1 MEFNWFILLFI
12 STLKFSSQDVI
23 DHRGKE
29 FIVSFVSLPL
39 YVPNSEGK
47 NILYISSFE
56 NTTVY
61 LYSPFLNPKLQHY
74 TVFPKNIREIVFSGN
89 QRMEAY
95 TGKAN
100 KGIRLKADKEISMY
114 GVTTAFGMS
123 EGFLVFPVD
132 VLDTYYIVPTF
143 HPISSSIIQV
153 TATEN
158 NTEVIFR
165 LKLAR
170 NGRVSYGSVK
180 YRDGDVINVTLNA
193 LEVFQV
199 LGESSLEGT
208 VVTSSKPIA
217 LLSGNDCTMFPYLY
231 QPFNQLVEQIP
242 PVQIWGQQFITS
254 PTPNSMGG
262 DLFHII
268 ASSNNTDVYVDRSH
282 VILLQEGLSH
292 GLEVLWNQS
301 VVISTSKPS
310 LVVQYTKAT
319 GGTRS
324 PTMSIVPPTEWSSN
338 DFSVYVEGN
347 GSGVFDEG
355 GFVNV
360 IINTSLRNGLRVR
373 GPLKDVPMNWNTVP
387 GGFSRVSLNLSRS
400 GVYHVFHENPLANFM
415 SVVFLKRSLNLR
427 EYRSSFPIGFKFD
440 FGVKSGC
447 SETET
452 RGGDNI
458 DNDCDGRT
466 DEELANGKDDDG
478 DGRVDEDLLTP
489 PIEVIM
495 PKNFVS
501 PPLLECSKSF
511 DVAYPSKP
519 GFSPVVRTSATRG
532 VCAMRGNIHI
542 MHKDKTVNEYSDSQC
557 IREIE
562 RTWTI
567 QDACQNEI
575 VHSQLINIFTPR
587 NHTLQM
593 PRNMT
598 LICRSAKY
606 LQQYYTGEVSQ
617 GVTRPCK
624 GQVNITFMRERFIGN
639 CTSALAKLERTWKVE
654 EICRRSRMVTQII
667 TLEPRASRTT
677 NYEVTFRVT
686 NREFNVELRDRTS
699 TKFRSLS
706 AELEQEMDI
715 TLRTSS
721 VGNSILEIEVLS
733 FSNGSVNVAVLIKMD
748 MKTTIN
754 QQQLLQSIKGRM
766 AEGVLGKFQVDY
778 SSIAIQD
785 FDECQSPDL
794 NKCHEK
800 AFCTNTPGAY
810 NCTCLKGYF
819 GDGEL
824 VCHAPP
830 FIWDSGQP
838 ISSGVEEN
846 VTLHCHARGYP
857 KPTFFWITPEGGFV
871 NATRPIYEFEIFDD
885 DSIRVRGKMLQND
898 GSLLLFNT
906 RVYDSGV
913 YKCVAVNVAGESE
926 GSVNVT
932 VTEDIV
938 EVVVAITLEE
948 EVFDAE
954 LENKSSA
961 RYQEMKENVEFEL
974 TKLFQDIEGF
984 ERVEILGF
992 VNGSVKVRFRVIV
1005 KVDKTKE
1012 KEPSVIVQKVGK
1024 TLSVSV
1030 KEGKLG
1036 DYKVKPVV
1044 EFKEVPPPPK
1054 NVKYSDV
1061 TERDAMITWSHPEL
1075 YNMYAINGYSLQ
1087 FKKFGSQ
1094 KWSEF
1099 VFTLGEDHR
1108 ITDLE
1113 QDTPY
1118 FVRLKSENE
1127 FGRGLPSEG
1136 LELRTR
1142 KASTGMSGSAIALA
1156 TVLPLLSLII
1166 LGLAAV
1172 LVYRRWKKRKER
1184 MNATD
1189 DRLPMNPITPGNQ
1202 QQQFVQ
1208 ISQDRYAPIPG
1219 VSPNEASTAIKAA
1232 SFSWREIPPHQLTLG
1247 KILGE
1252 GEFGMVLKGEL
1263 AEEDGS
1269 IVTCAVKKLKRS
1281 ATESDFKDLLNELE
1295 IMCSVGKHPNL
1306 VNLIGA
1312 CSANGPLMILVEF
1325 AEHGNLLSYLREN
1338 RKQNYENMNEY
1349 TLEISAAERLKIAC
1363 DVCDG
1368 MSHLAAMKCA
1378 HRDLAARNIL
1388 LAEGMVAK
1396 VSDFGLSRDIYT
1408 DNVYEKKTAGKLPAK
1423 WMAMESLEQGI
1434 YTSRSDVWSFGVLL
1448 WEIETG
1454 GCAPYAGM
1462 VVSELMEKLK
1472 SGSRLDKP
1480 RYCTDSLYAVMLR
1493 CWKANPQERTTF
1505 DEMSEEL
1512 HQMYQQ
1518 TTEYL
1523 GPEEFKIEPDYV
1535 NTSVEDASSA

>member
-1 MEFNWFILLFI
+1 MEFNWIILLFI

-39 YVPNSEGK
+39 YVSNSEGK

-56 NTTVY
+56 NTTVD
-61 LYSPFLNPKLQHY
+61 LYSPFLNPKLQRY

-89 QRMEAY
+89 QRMQAY

-114 GVTTAFGMS
+114 GVTTAFGMG
-123 EGFLVFPVD
+123 EAFLVFPVD

-170 NGRVSYGSVK
+170 NGRVSYGSVR
-180 YRDGDVINVTLNA
+180 YRDGDFINVTLNA

-217 LLSGNDCTMFPYLY
+217 LFSGNDCTMIPY
-231 QPFNQLVEQIP
+231 PFHPCNQLVEQIP
-242 PVQIWGQQFITS
+242 PVQIWGQHFITS

-282 VILLQEGLSH
+282 VNSLQEGLSH
-292 GLEVLWNQS
+292 KFQALWNQS

-319 GGTRS
+319 GRTRS
-324 PTMSIVPPTEWSSN
+324 PAMSVVPPTEWSAN
-338 DFSVYVEGN
+338 DFSVYVEGS
-347 GSGVFDEG
+347 GSGGFNEG

-360 IINTSLRNGLRVR
+360 IINTSLRKGLRVR

-400 GVYHVFHENPLANFM
+400 GLYHVFHKNPLANFT
-415 SVVFLKRSLNLR
+415 SVVFLKRSQSKN

-478 DGRVDEDLLTP
+478 DGRVDEDLFAP
-489 PIEVIM
+489 PIEVAM
-495 PKNFVS
+495 PKNFVT
-501 PPLLECSKSF
+501 PPLLACSKSF
-511 DVAYPSKP
+511 HVAYRSKP
-519 GFSPVVRTSATRG
+519 GFFPVVGMNTRHG

-542 MHKDKTVNEYSDSQC
+542 MRKDKTNNEHSDSQC
-557 IREIE
+557 LREIE
-562 RTWTI
+562 RIWTI
-567 QDACQNEI
+567 RDACQNEI

-606 LQQYYTGEVSQ
+606 LKQFYTGEVSQ
-617 GVTRPCK
+617 GFTRPCK
-624 GQVNITFMRERFIGN
+624 GQVNITFMRDRYIGN
-639 CTSALAKLERTWKVE
+639 CASGLAKLERTWKVE
-654 EICRRSRMVTQII
+654 EICRRSRTVTQII
-667 TLEPRASRTT
+667 TLEA
-677 NYEVTFRVT
+677 
-686 NREFNVELRDRTS
+686 RDRTS

-733 FSNGSVNVAVLIKMD
+733 FSNGSINVAVLIKMD

-810 NCTCLKGYF
+810 NCTCVKGYF
-819 GDGEL
+819 
-824 VCHAPP
+824 APP

-846 VTLHCHARGYP
+846 VTLRCHARGYP
-857 KPTFFWITPEGGFV
+857 KPTFFWITPEGDFV
-871 NATRPIYEFEIFDD
+871 NATRAIREFEYLDD
-885 DSIRVRGKMLQND
+885 DSKRVRGKLLQND

-926 GSVNVT
+926 GFVNVT

-961 RYQEMKENVEFEL
+961 RYQEMKENVE
-974 TKLFQDIEGF
+974 
-984 ERVEILGF
+984 VEVTL
-992 VNGSVKVRFRVIV
+992 NGSVKVRFRVIV

-1094 KWSEF
+1094 KWSQF

-1127 FGRGLPSEG
+1127 FGRGLP
-1136 LELRTR
+1136 R
-1142 KASTGMSGSAIALA
+1142 MSGSAIALA

-1166 LGLAAV
+1166 LGIAAV

-1202 QQQFVQ
+1202 QQQFVTNEHFVQ
-1208 ISQDRYAPIPG
+1208 FSQDRYAPIPG

-1232 SFSWREIPPHQLTLG
+1232 SFSWREIPRHQLTLG

-1252 GEFGMVLKGEL
+1252 GEFGMVLRGEL

-1462 VVSELMEKLK
+1462 VVSEL
-1472 SGSRLDKP
+1472 
-1480 RYCTDSLYAVMLR
+1480 YAVMLR

-1518 TTEYL
+1518 TTDYL
-1523 GPEEFKIEPDYV
+1523 GPQEFKIEPDYE